1 MSDRIYI
8 IWLLSLC
15 LWFIA
20 ARLCSYALTTSVRRT
35 SVRLLSVMCTLFFNS
50 NFQLGLLTAVREMF
64 SSILLVNEVIVK
76 YVSGSNQ
83 FN

>member
-1 MSDRIYI
+1 
-8 IWLLSLC
+8 
-15 LWFIA
+15 
-20 ARLCSYALTTSVRRT
+20 
-35 SVRLLSVMCTLFFNS
+35 MCTLFFNS